1 MKNAIKTIWNG
12 IKAVFTA
19 IIDWFATL
27 FGMKAE
33 TKYARVVRGIV
44 SAAFAVIVIVW
55 AVAALYGLGRAIH
68 WRVSKLFDTTD
79 DEYRIVEHLTENL
92 SYYDGYYGRDG
103 YLRNGKNRKVLK
115 GIEWISM
122 PMEGDSLV
130 CFSDGNHRGYFH
142 LRDGK
147 VVVKPKYQHAWVFS
161 EGLAAVDENGR
172 VKFINP
178 KGEVVINHLFAYN
191 EDDFGYV
198 FHNGRC
204 AVRDGVSGKM
214 GLIDRSGEWV
224 LPPDYD
230 DIYLNDPFLQL
241 RVGKKQAILTFAM
254 DTVIPLTEASF
265 YICDTAIL
273 ATCGDHSQR
282 VYSRQGELLTASQFR
297 NVEPL
302 LYETTEVIY
311 AGIQEGDE
319 CDLSYSYYSS
329 PVLRKEVAT
338 CLRYEGD
345 LDWYGLMSPDGK
357 ALTPPQYISI
367 KAIAKDLYLCETDYG
382 RGVMLNSK
390 GKPVE

>member
-1 MKNAIKTIWNG
+1 MKNAIKTLWNG

-44 SAAFAVIVIVW
+44 SAAFAVVVIVW

-178 KGEVVINHLFAYN
+178 QGEVVINHLFAYN

-282 VYSRQGELLTASQFR
+282 VYSRQGELLSVSQFR
-297 NVEPL
+297 GVEPL

-311 AGIQEGDE
+311 AGIQDGDE
-319 CDLSYSYYSS
+319 CDLSYSYYSC

-390 GKPVE
+390 GKLVE

>member
-44 SAAFAVIVIVW
+44 SAAFAVVVIVW

-178 KGEVVINHLFAYN
+178 KGEVVIDRLFAYN
-191 EDDFGYV
+191 DDDCGYV
-198 FHNGRC
+198 FHNGHC
-204 AVRDGVSGKM
+204 AVREGVSGKM
-214 GLIDRSGEWV
+214 GIIDRSGEWV

-230 DIYLNDPFLQL
+230 DIYLRDTFLLLAMGDQHA
-241 RVGKKQAILTFAM
+241 VLTFAM
-254 DTVIPLTEASF
+254 DTVIPMMAASF
-265 YICDTAIL
+265 IIRDTAIL
-273 ATCGDHSQR
+273 ATCADHSQR
-282 VYSRQGELLTASQFR
+282 VYSLQGELVTAAEIR
-297 NVEPL
+297 NVEQMM
-302 LYETTEVIY
+302 YETREVMY
-311 AGIQEGDE
+311 PVNKDGHECTDE
-319 CDLSYSYYSS
+319 YYCYTN
-329 PVLRKEVAT
+329 PIERMDVAT
-338 CLRYEGD
+338 CLRYEGEA
-345 LDWYGLMSPDGK
+345 DWYGLMSPDGK
-357 ALTPPQYISI
+357 ILTPPLYVSI
-367 KAIAKDLYLCETDYG
+367 TPVAKDLYLCETDYG

>member
-44 SAAFAVIVIVW
+44 SAAFAIVVIVW
-55 AVAALYGLGRAIH
+55 AVAAIYGLGRAIH

-178 KGEVVINHLFAYN
+178 QGEVVINHLFAYN

>member
-178 KGEVVINHLFAYN
+178 QGEVVINHLFAYN

>member
-19 IIDWFATL
+19 IIDWLATL

-178 KGEVVINHLFAYN
+178 KGEVVIDRLFAYN

-198 FHNGRC
+198 FHNGHC
-204 AVRDGVSGKM
+204 AVREGVSGKM

-241 RVGKKQAILTFAM
+241 RVGKKHAILTFAM

-273 ATCGDHSQR
+273 ATCADHSQR
-282 VYSRQGELLTASQFR
+282 VYSRQGELLTASQFG
-297 NVEPL
+297 NVVPL

-311 AGIQEGDE
+311 PGIQEGDE

-367 KAIAKDLYLCETDYG
+367 KAVAKDLYLCETDYG

>member
-1 MKNAIKTIWNG
+1 M
-12 IKAVFTA
+12 
-19 IIDWFATL
+19 
-27 FGMKAE
+27 
-33 TKYARVVRGIV
+33 
-44 SAAFAVIVIVW
+44 
-55 AVAALYGLGRAIH
+55 
-68 WRVSKLFDTTD
+68 
-79 DEYRIVEHLTENL
+79 
-92 SYYDGYYGRDG
+92 
-103 YLRNGKNRKVLK
+103 
-115 GIEWISM
+115 
-122 PMEGDSLV
+122 
-130 CFSDGNHRGYFH
+130 
-142 LRDGK
+142 
-147 VVVKPKYQHAWVFS
+147 VVKPKYQHAWVFS

-178 KGEVVINHLFAYN
+178 QGEVVINHLFAYN

-241 RVGKKQAILTFAM
+241 RVGKKLAILTFAM

-265 YICDTAIL
+265 LICDTAIL

>member
-12 IKAVFTA
+12 IKTIFTA

-33 TKYARVVRGIV
+33 TKYARVVRGVV
-44 SAAFAVIVIVW
+44 SAAFAVIVVVW
-55 AVAALYGLGRAIH
+55 AVAALCGLGRSLH
-68 WRVSKLFDTTD
+68 WRVRELFDTPD
-79 DEYRIVEHLTENL
+79 DEYRSVQHLSENL
-92 SYYDGYYGRDG
+92 SYYGGYDGSDG

-122 PMEGDSLV
+122 PIEGDSLV

-178 KGEVVINHLFAYN
+178 KGEVVINRLYAYN
-191 EDDFGYV
+191 EDDGGYV

-282 VYSRQGELLTASQFR
+282 VYSRQGELLSASQFR
-297 NVEPL
+297 GVEPL

-311 AGIQEGDE
+311 AGIQDGDE
-319 CDLSYSYYSS
+319 CDLSYSYYSC

>member
-44 SAAFAVIVIVW
+44 SAAFAVVVIVW

-178 KGEVVINHLFAYN
+178 QGEVVINHLFAYN

-214 GLIDRSGEWV
+214 GLIDCSGEWV

-265 YICDTAIL
+265 HICDTAIL

-282 VYSRQGELLTASQFR
+282 VYSRQGELLAASQFR
-297 NVEPL
+297 NVVPL

-311 AGIQEGDE
+311 PGIQEGDE

>member
-33 TKYARVVRGIV
+33 TKYARVVRGVV
-44 SAAFAVIVIVW
+44 SASFAVIVVVW
-55 AVAALYGLGRAIH
+55 AVAALCGLGRSLH
-68 WRVSKLFDTTD
+68 WRINRFFDTPD
-79 DEYRIVEHLTENL
+79 DEYRYVQHLSENL
-92 SYYDGYYGRDG
+92 SYYGGYDGSDG

-178 KGEVVINHLFAYN
+178 QGEVVINHLFAYN

-214 GLIDRSGEWV
+214 GIIDRSGEWV

-230 DIYLNDPFLQL
+230 DIYLNDPYLQL
-241 RVGKKQAILTFAM
+241 RVGKKQAILTFEM
-254 DTVIPLTEASF
+254 DTVIPLTAASF
-265 YICDTAIL
+265 LICDTAIL

-297 NVEPL
+297 NVVPL

-311 AGIQEGDE
+311 PGIQDSDE

>member
-1 MKNAIKTIWNG
+1 MKNAIKNLWNG
-12 IKAVFTA
+12 IKTIFTA

-33 TKYARVVRGIV
+33 TKYARVVRGVV
-44 SAAFAVIVIVW
+44 SAAFAVIVVVW
-55 AVAALYGLGRAIH
+55 AVAALCGLGRSLH
-68 WRVSKLFDTTD
+68 WRINRFFDTPD
-79 DEYRIVEHLTENL
+79 DEYRSVQHLSENL
-92 SYYDGYYGRDG
+92 SYYGGYDGSDG

-178 KGEVVINHLFAYN
+178 QGEVVINHLFAYN

-265 YICDTAIL
+265 HICDTVIL

-297 NVEPL
+297 NVVPL

-311 AGIQEGDE
+311 PGIQEGDE

-367 KAIAKDLYLCETDYG
+367 KAVAKDLYLCETDYG

-390 GKPVE
+390 GELVE

>member
-79 DEYRIVEHLTENL
+79 DEYRYVQHLSENL
-92 SYYDGYYGRDG
+92 SYYGGYDGSDG

>member
-1 MKNAIKTIWNG
+1 MKNAIKTLWNG

-44 SAAFAVIVIVW
+44 SAAFAVVVIVW
-55 AVAALYGLGRAIH
+55 AVAAIYGLGRAIH

-241 RVGKKQAILTFAM
+241 RVGKKQAILTFEM
-254 DTVIPLTEASF
+254 DTVIPLTAASF
-265 YICDTAIL
+265 LICDTAIL

-282 VYSRQGELLTASQFR
+282 VYSRQGELLAASQFR
-297 NVEPL
+297 GVEPL

-311 AGIQEGDE
+311 AGIQDGDE
-319 CDLSYSYYSS
+319 CDLSYSYYSC

-357 ALTPPQYISI
+357 ALTPPKYISI
-367 KAIAKDLYLCETDYG
+367 KAVAKDLYLCETDYG

>member
-1 MKNAIKTIWNG
+1 MKNAIKNLWNG

-19 IIDWFATL
+19 VIDWFATL

-33 TKYARVVRGIV
+33 TKYARVVRGVV
-44 SAAFAVIVIVW
+44 SVAFAIIVVVW
-55 AVAALYGLGRAIH
+55 AVTALYGLGRSLH
-68 WRVSKLFDTTD
+68 WRINRLFDTPD
-79 DEYRIVEHLTENL
+79 DEYRYVQHLSENL

-115 GIEWISM
+115 NIEWISM

-161 EGLAAVDENGR
+161 EGLAAVVENGR

-178 KGEVVINHLFAYN
+178 QGEVVINHLFAYN

-241 RVGKKQAILTFAM
+241 RVGKKQAILTFEM
-254 DTVIPLTEASF
+254 DTVIPLTAASF
-265 YICDTAIL
+265 LICDTAIL

-297 NVEPL
+297 NVVPL

-311 AGIQEGDE
+311 PGIQDGDE

-345 LDWYGLMSPDGK
+345 LDWYGLMSPEGK

-390 GKPVE
+390 GELVE